1 MKYGIICAMK
11 EEIELLTKDIICTN
25 TTNIGMREYIQGNL
39 YGKDVIIVMS
49 RIGKVAAAIT
59 ITTLIN
65 RFDIDAVIFCGTA
78 GGVSKDINVGDVVVA
93 KSLVQ
98 HDFSVGDRLFN
109 IPMINKD
116 YFETDSHISK
126 KFYDV
131 IKNYINNGYK
141 DIPDIYLKE
150 FNMQN
155 PNVVLGIIASGDQF
169 VCTNE
174 KNDWLRENIPDITCV
189 EMEGA
194 SVAQVCYE
202 FNIPFVVFRVI
213 SDSANNNASVDFDRF
228 AQNIASYVTRG
239 IVKSFLEL

>member
-202 FNIPFVVFRVI
+202 FNMPFVVFRVI